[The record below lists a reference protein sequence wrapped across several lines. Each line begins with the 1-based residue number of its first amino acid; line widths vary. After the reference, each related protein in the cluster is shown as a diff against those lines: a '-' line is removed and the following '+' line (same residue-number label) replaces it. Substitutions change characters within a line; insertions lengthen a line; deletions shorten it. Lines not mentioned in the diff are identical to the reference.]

1 VPTDD
6 LKGVEPWSAQAVAG
20 VVENYQEKLFKKGT
34 AGKAA
39 FFEIEDVYGRVKAK
53 LRGDRIDTYAHLL
66 TGGEPVLVRGKVSFP
81 MTDEPDEEREPT
93 LFVDAVEPLSDAVL
107 SATGRVTVRLEADG
121 VSRKQLLAMR
131 GAFEESPGLCVVDLS
146 LVLEKGE
153 EATLVLD
160 QKITPTDGVLGDLE
174 RIFGDTVAELS

>member
-1 VPTDD
+1 
-6 LKGVEPWSAQAVAG
+6 VAG
-20 VVENYQEKLFKKGT
+20 VVENYQERLFKKGA

-66 TGGEPVLVRGKVSFP
+66 TAGEPVLVRGKVSFP
-81 MTDEPDEEREPT
+81 VTDEPDEEKEPT

-107 SATGRVTVRLEADG
+107 SATGRMTVRLEADQ
-121 VSRKQLLAMR
+121 VSSAQLRAVKASLA
-131 GAFEESPGLCVVDLS
+131 GSPGSCTVELS

-153 EATLVLD
+153 QAVLALP
-160 QKITPTDGVLGDLE
+160 QKVDPSDAVLSEME
-174 RIFGDTVAELS
+174 RIFGDTVVELS